1 MDRRSRHSK
10 EFFFFG
16 THKTNLLRILLR
28 ISIICLKSQKQFNFF
43 NGETGIILTEM
54 TYSDNNYDTLYM
66 VLLDPQY
73 DDEKKTFITV
83 TNLETCVAGLNFM

>member
-1 MDRRSRHSK
+1 
-10 EFFFFG
+10 
-16 THKTNLLRILLR
+16 
-28 ISIICLKSQKQFNFF
+28 
-43 NGETGIILTEM
+43 M

-83 TNLETCVAGLNFM
+83 QNLETCVTGQNFM